1 MARRTREVP
10 RSAMALRGAVALL
23 VVAAGAVFA
32 VGGTEL
38 VTSAPV
44 LTVRIPPEAGPVRP
58 NSSVQYRGTAVGR
71 LAAVQPASGG
81 ARLTLAVDAGALRRV
96 PAGVRVRVLPKT
108 LFGDQVIE
116 LSSPPGVPPS
126 PTRLFPGA
134 VLQADTGPQTV
145 QLYHVYTRL
154 YELVDRLRPAELQV
168 ALSTVAEAL
177 RGRGADLGRTID
189 AADSLSRQLDPGRT
203 GQAGTDL
210 ADITRQLA
218 RSTPDVLRALD
229 DAVSLSR
236 TAVREHRGIERL
248 LTSGTQLAERSQEL
262 VADNGSRAVRV
273 VHLLDPVTRALADNP
288 TGPRSS
294 VDNLTRLFRDG
305 SRTFRGGRFQIR
317 APLTFQDP
325 QPYGPRDCPRY
336 PGADGPNCGPE
347 PAAAGGTTGPVGGPE
362 EKAALRELLPQLPA
376 PPGAPAAAAPPPSGA
391 AELLAGPV
399 VRGTQVV
406 LR

>member
-1 MARRTREVP
+1 M
-10 RSAMALRGAVALL
+10 
-23 VVAAGAVFA
+23 
-32 VGGTEL
+32 
-38 VTSAPV
+38 
-44 LTVRIPPEAGPVRP
+44 
-58 NSSVQYRGTAVGR
+58 
-71 LAAVQPASGG
+71 
-81 ARLTLAVDAGALRRV
+81 
-96 PAGVRVRVLPKT
+96 
-108 LFGDQVIE
+108 
-116 LSSPPGVPPS
+116 
-126 PTRLFPGA
+126 
-134 VLQADTGPQTV
+134 

-376 PPGAPAAAAPPPSGA
+376 PPGAPAAPAGPAPPPSGA